1 MSRIHYSF
9 DETAACVAA
18 PPPAARQPRI
28 PLRARLRS
36 RRYLRSMMET
46 AGLFAFG
53 FGSTSL
59 VMHLAAG
66 FFLIHR
72 VSGLFPAIRL

>member
-1 MSRIHYSF
+1 MSRISYSF
-9 DETAACVAA
+9 DESAVCAANRAA
-18 PPPAARQPRI
+18 GRKPRI
-28 PLRARLRS
+28 PLRKKLRS
-36 RRYLRSMMET
+36 RRYLRGAMEA

-53 FGSTSL
+53 YGSTSL

-72 VSGLFPAIRL
+72 VSGLFPHLHL